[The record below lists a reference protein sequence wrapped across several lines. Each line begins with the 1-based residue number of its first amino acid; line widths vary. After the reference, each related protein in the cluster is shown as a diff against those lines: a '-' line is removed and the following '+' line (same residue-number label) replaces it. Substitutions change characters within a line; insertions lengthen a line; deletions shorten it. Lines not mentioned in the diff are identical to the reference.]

1 MPVELDQP
9 SKCTPMKG
17 YLTLYSR
24 SGNRRWTHQDTTVDR
39 NTTNDTADQ
48 SALAA
53 IEDYMNSARYLSD
66 NVLKVS
72 YIGKRDLVPVGII
85 NPAILV
91 RPGNRKLDL
100 ERATSN
106 VGSSTGVAMCGV
118 LVAVCAVVGR
128 LAKRIKVLK
137 RTDVSTRRERNDIQV
152 VKDCN

>member
-24 SGNRRWTHQDTTVDR
+24 SGNRRWTHQDTTVDG
-39 NTTNDTADQ
+39 NTTNDTPDQ

-100 ERATSN
+100 ESATSN
-106 VGSSTGVAMCGV
+106 VGSSTGVAI
-118 LVAVCAVVGR
+118 R

-137 RTDVSTRRERNDIQV
+137 RTDVSTRRESGQSV
-152 VKDCN
+152 EKSSC